1 MLKLL
6 LAKLRTPRTTAELA
20 RSLNVS
26 EDTLAGMLHTLERG
40 GYVGRAYR
48 ESPACGVACNACSLK
63 NLCPAAGAAADEA
76 PPVWRLTQLG
86 EQVVESGGQGL

>member
-6 LAKLRTPRTTAELA
+6 LAELRKPRATAELA
-20 RSLNVS
+20 RSLDVS

-40 GYVGRAYR
+40 GYVGRAYQ
-48 ESPACGVACNACSLK
+48 ESPACGVACGACSLK